1 MIDEVDL
8 FVMDTEHDDE
18 VRAQIESVAAH
29 WWHAIEK
36 DLDVKVN
43 LRHIKP
49 EGKSRGLQYAIDVRQ
64 TVFTCPGTEIFI
76 LTDND
81 MLPFSAEQVEA
92 GLEMIWMMGH
102 FAILS
107 AWPDPAEFAKIDLPD
122 RKPQENEDLLETYS
136 VGAFRFCRKI
146 PGLAAPQELVKG
158 YDGVFCRHLWKE
170 HGYRVGYLKKS
181 RAFHLGNHCTT
192 LWDQP

>member
-8 FVMDTEHDDE
+8 FVMDTEHDDD
-18 VRAQIESVAAH
+18 VRTQIENIAAH

-36 DLDVKVN
+36 DLNVKVN

-49 EGKSRGLQYAIDVRQ
+49 EGESRGLQYAIDVRQ
-64 TVFTCPGTEIFI
+64 TVFTCPGTEFFI

-81 MLPFSAEQVEA
+81 MLPFTAKQVRI
-92 GLEMIWMMGH
+92 GLNTIDSLED

-107 AWPDPAEFAKIDLPD
+107 AWPDPAEFAKIDLPG
-122 RKPQENEDLLETYS
+122 RETLENNVLLETYS

-146 PGLAAPQELVKG
+146 PELVAPQELVKG

-192 LWDQP
+192 LWNQP